1 MNVLYLSKQ
10 IPESLVLVRTS
21 LLRELTRLVR
31 NVEDITNKQQTV
43 VHHHHLGTRHLL
55 LTKNPRTQECD
66 CHVEQ

>member
-31 NVEDITNKQQTV
+31 NVENITNKKKTV
-43 VHHHHLGTRHLL
+43 VDHHHLGTRHLL
-55 LTKNPRTQECD
+55 LTKNP
-66 CHVEQ
+66 